1 MFSCLLNTKLSLIP
15 KAILELNEITSDV
28 EVNTQIVLFCRTT
41 EGFNIAYEVFDLYL
55 RMFEHCYS
63 TSMPNQRFL
72 VDNLHSYINAYS
84 KTTVGYAP
92 VFTDN
97 RKFFANMIN
106 TADFK
111 RTLQKDVA
119 VLQSNIVE
127 KMKFCDDS
135 IMTESALKSL
145 YDREVDQTKQ

>member
-1 MFSCLLNTKLSLIP
+1 MYLQVVYILVAFIQLKYCETVTPDKTVIY
-15 KAILELNEITSDV
+15 KA
-28 EVNTQIVLFCRTT
+28 T
-41 EGFNIAYEVFDLYL
+41 EGFQIASQVFDLYL

-111 RTLQKDVA
+111 RTLQRDIA
-119 VLQSNIVE
+119 VLQHNIVQ